1 MVPLGGEFGR
11 TRAVAVVGVTELRAG
26 RDRNDHGFSVVI
38 AGKGLRLGVRYGTT
52 DEFGHKVAANPG
64 HVHDLDATMPHR
76 MGLGPSASRI
86 ALAVEASA

>member
-26 RDRNDHGFSVVI
+26 RDRNDHGFSVVV

-52 DEFGHKVAANPG
+52 DEFGHKVAANPV
-64 HVHDLDATMPHR
+64 HVHDLDATMPPR
-76 MGLGPSASRI
+76 RGLGPSASRI
-86 ALAVEASA
+86 DLAVEASA